1 MDTFDVNLL
10 SQVKAL
16 DQKMSVS
23 HDQLHLQRKV
33 HTEDKEK
40 GKFTRRKSR
49 KDSRHYEGEFEEPSR
64 LKEKESTIDIIK

>member
-23 HDQLHLQRKV
+23 HDQLHLQRKG

-49 KDSRHYEGEFEEPSR
+49 KDSRHYEGEFEETSS
-64 LKEKESTIDIIK
+64 LKEKESTIDIII